1 MLTDAEVADAARQ
14 ALADELAGLTPS
26 ADLLARVRARHS
38 RTLRMRRAASAG
50 LATVTAGGLAAAI
63 VAGTGATSAALPRPI
78 ASRTAVAKARPRAQ
92 TIVLD
97 GLTIK
102 VAPPFHLTLGPAS
115 HIALDSRPATEGKF
129 LLFSG
134 KIPAGAR
141 RIAFGARTAYLLE
154 TASGPSL
161 YVPTQGL
168 AQVHYLVLSFGHV
181 ASTELIELADSIT
194 IAGKPGFL
202 RSAQPSPNP
211 ATHCPCG

>member
-1 MLTDAEVADAARQ
+1 MLTDTEVADAARQ
-14 ALADELAGLTPS
+14 ALTDELAGLTPS

-38 RTLRMRRAASAG
+38 RTLRMRRAANAG

-63 VAGTGATSAALPRPI
+63 IAGTSATSAAPPRPT
-78 ASRTAVAKARPRAQ
+78 ASQTAATKTPRRGQ
-92 TIVLD
+92 TIVLA

-102 VAPPFHLTLGPAS
+102 VAPPIHLTLGPLS
-115 HIALDSRPATEGKF
+115 HIALDGRPTAEGKF

-141 RIAFGARTAYLLE
+141 RIVFGARTAYLLE

-161 YVPTQGL
+161 YVPLQGL
-168 AQVHYLVLSFGHV
+168 SQVHYLVLSFGHV
-181 ASTELIELADSIT
+181 ADGEVIKLAGSIT
-194 IAGKPGFL
+194 VAGKPGFL

-211 ATHCPCG
+211 ATRCPCG